1 MPKTEM
7 TFWDHLD
14 ELRTVLIRVVAVVV
28 SIAIISFLFRDEIF
42 SIVLAPSQSDFV
54 LYRCFEK
61 LAIAMQMPQMIPG
74 KLHIELISTELT
86 SQFMIHMSVSLYM
99 GVLIT
104 SPYILYEIYRFI
116 SPALRAGERRYSTQV
131 VGAAYI
137 LFVCGVLL
145 SYFLI
150 FPLTF
155 RFLST
160 YQVSLQVKNLITL
173 GSYIDTLMALSLTMG
188 IVFEIPILSWFFAK
202 LGLLHSFYMRKYRRH
217 TLVVILIIGA
227 VITPTSDIFTLILVS
242 LPMYLLYEASIHI
255 VKRCERKLINASTP
269 ESPEDTWT
277 DNPYKY

>member
-14 ELRTVLIRVVAVVV
+14 ELRTVLIRIVAVVIF
-28 SIAIISFLFRDEIF
+28 IAIISFLFGDEIF
-42 SIVLAPSQSDFV
+42 SLVLAPSQSDFV

-61 LAIAMQMPQMIPG
+61 LAVVMQMPQMIPG
-74 KLHIELISTELT
+74 KLHVELISTELT

-116 SPALRAGERRYSTQV
+116 SPALHTGERRYSTQV
-131 VGAAYI
+131 VGAAYL

-160 YQVSLQVKNLITL
+160 YQVSMQVKNLITL

-202 LGLLHSFYMRKYRRH
+202 LGLLHSFYMKKYRRH

-227 VITPTSDIFTLILVS
+227 IITPTSDIFTLILVS
-242 LPMYLLYEASIHI
+242 FPMYLLYEASIHI
-255 VKRCERKLINASTP
+255 VKRCEKKLINTSTP
-269 ESPEDTWT
+269 ESPEDTWQ